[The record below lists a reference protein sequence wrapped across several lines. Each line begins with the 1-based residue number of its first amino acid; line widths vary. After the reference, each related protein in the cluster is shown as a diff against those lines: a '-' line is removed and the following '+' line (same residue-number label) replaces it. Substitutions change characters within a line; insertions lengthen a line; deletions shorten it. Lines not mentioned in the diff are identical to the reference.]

1 MDEGVLAERLK
12 ETAQAQGFEV
22 RGCPPDSEG
31 AVVTLRGTRVIFV
44 PEGAMAAKKV
54 EIIAR
59 ALAPLDLE
67 GVFLVP
73 VVREAI
79 ERARD
84 RNSTTERRRH
94 GERRDDGD
102 VTSS

>member
-1 MDEGVLAERLK
+1 VDEGVLAERLK
-12 ETAQAQGFEV
+12 ETAEAQGFDV

-31 AVVTLRGTRVIFV
+31 AVVTLRGRRVIFV
-44 PEGAMAAKKV
+44 PEGAIAAKRV

-79 ERARD
+79 ERARGES
-84 RNSTTERRRH
+84 NRR
-94 GERRDDGD
+94 
-102 VTSS
+102 